1 MVLTYFMEKK
11 KLGVLLIIL
20 SIVFL
25 GFLFYFNLNL
35 SGKSMALG
43 CNVNEG
49 CAEIQDIL
57 NVTNVGFG
65 FFGFMLSL
73 GFYILFFSKSEEMI
87 LKRLEDHKKNRTEEE
102 KFNII
107 LKALD
112 PYEKK
117 VLKAIKEQDG
127 ITQSTLRFRTNMSK
141 AKLCYVLQELEK
153 RNLIKRIP
161 KGKTFAIFLR
171 I

>member
-1 MVLTYFMEKK
+1 MEKK
-11 KLGVLLIIL
+11 KLGILLIIFSL
-20 SIVFL
+20 VFL

-35 SGKSMALG
+35 SGKSIVLG

-57 NVTNVGFG
+57 NVTNIGFG
-65 FFGFMLSL
+65 FFGFMLAL

-87 LKRLEDHKKNRTEEE
+87 LKRLEDYKKDKTEEE
-102 KFNII
+102 KFNIV

-112 PYEKK
+112 SFEKT
-117 VLKAIKEQDG
+117 VLKAIKEQKG
-127 ITQSTLRFRTNMSK
+127 ITQSTLKFRTNMSK
-141 AKLCYVLQELEK
+141 AKLSYVLQELEK